1 MVKKTRRKRSVGV
14 APPNGAGVASLR
26 GDNNNIIMY
35 TFRNG
40 KENPSKTIGGEA
52 RQNCQ
57 TPQKQYAQ

>member
-52 RQNCQ
+52 R
-57 TPQKQYAQ
+57 